1 MSRSGFLALHTPRG
15 ASAASLIWRLALATA
30 VVLLAAHLWS
40 HELLVQLKPV
50 LFWAVE
56 TAAGD
61 FTVLQFDFA
70 KDRGADSLVALAQLK
85 RTLMFGSTAVVPDGV
100 SVMAVGSATGNV
112 LQPMLVALVLMLA
125 WPSHLLEMVMRLA
138 IGTVLQ
144 AGVLLINTPLS
155 MAAWLWFAQLQK
167 HSPDQW
173 SALVWWNIFLNGGGR
188 LVLGLVSAVLAIA
201 IARRW
206 TARVKRSRNVSAG

>member
-1 MSRSGFLALHTPRG
+1 MSSSDLSASHTPRG

-30 VVLLAAHLWS
+30 LVLLAAHLWS
-40 HELLVQLKPV
+40 HDLLVQLKPV
-50 LFWAVE
+50 LSWALE
-56 TAAGD
+56 TAADD

-85 RTLMFGSTAVVPDGV
+85 RTLMFSSTAVVPDGV

-125 WPSHLLEMVMRLA
+125 WPAYLLEIAVRLA
-138 IGTVLQ
+138 IGAVLQ

-155 MAAWLWFAQLQK
+155 MAAWLWFAQLQR
-167 HSPDQW
+167 HAPDDW

-188 LVLGLVSAVLAIA
+188 LVLGLISAVLAIA
-201 IARRW
+201 IARRC
-206 TARVKRSRNVSAG
+206 AVRVNRSRNTSAG

>member
-1 MSRSGFLALHTPRG
+1 MSRTGF
-15 ASAASLIWRLALATA
+15 ASAGRPRVGSAARLLWRLPLATA

-40 HELLVQLKPV
+40 HDLLVQLKPV
-50 LFWAVE
+50 LSWALE

-61 FTVLQFDFA
+61 FAVLQFDFA
-70 KDRGADSLVALAQLK
+70 KDRGADSLVALAQLQ
-85 RTLMFGSTAVVPDGV
+85 RTLMFGSAVVVPDGV

-125 WPSHLLEMVMRLA
+125 WPAHLLEMAVRLA

-155 MAAWLWFAQLQK
+155 MAAWLWFAQLQR
-167 HSPDQW
+167 HAPDQW

-201 IARRW
+201 LAARF
-206 TARVKRSRNVSAG
+206 SRPGSVPAPGPRY

>member
-1 MSRSGFLALHTPRG
+1 MSLSGFSASRAPRG
-15 ASAASLIWRLALATA
+15 ASAASLLWRLPLATA
-30 VVLLAAHLWS
+30 LVLLAAHLWS
-40 HELLVQLKPV
+40 HDLLVQLKPV
-50 LFWAVE
+50 LSWALE
-56 TAAGD
+56 TAADD

-70 KDRGADSLVALAQLK
+70 KDRGNDSLVALAQLK

-100 SVMAVGSATGNV
+100 TAMAVGSATGNV

-125 WPSHLLEMVMRLA
+125 WPAHLLEMAVRLA
-138 IGTVLQ
+138 IGTALQ

-155 MAAWLWFAQLQK
+155 MAAWLWFAHLQRYA
-167 HSPDQW
+167 PDQW

-206 TARVKRSRNVSAG
+206 AARAKRSRNVSAG

>member
-1 MSRSGFLALHTPRG
+1 MSRSGFSASHAPRG
-15 ASAASLIWRLALATA
+15 ASAASLIWRVPLATA
-30 VVLLAAHLWS
+30 AVLLAAHLWS
-40 HELLVQLKPV
+40 HDLLVQLKPV
-50 LFWAVE
+50 LSWALE

-61 FTVLQFDFA
+61 FAVLQFDFA

-85 RTLMFGSTAVVPDGV
+85 RTLVFGSMAVVPDGV
-100 SVMAVGSATGNV
+100 TAMAVGSATGNV

-125 WPSHLLEMVMRLA
+125 WPAHLLEMAVRLA

-155 MAAWLWFAQLQK
+155 MAAWLWFAHLQRYA
-167 HSPDQW
+167 PDEW

-188 LVLGLVSAVLAIA
+188 LVLGLASAVLAIA
-201 IARRW
+201 LARRW
-206 TARVKRSRNVSAG
+206 AARVKRPRNASYA

>member
-1 MSRSGFLALHTPRG
+1 MSLSGFSASRAPRG
-15 ASAASLIWRLALATA
+15 ASAASLLWRLPLATA
-30 VVLLAAHLWS
+30 LVLLAAHLWS
-40 HELLVQLKPV
+40 HDLLVQLKPV
-50 LFWAVE
+50 LSWALE
-56 TAAGD
+56 TAADD

-70 KDRGADSLVALAQLK
+70 KDRGNDSLVALAQLK

-100 SVMAVGSATGNV
+100 TAMAVGSATGNV

-125 WPSHLLEMVMRLA
+125 WPSHLLEMAVRLA

-155 MAAWLWFAQLQK
+155 MAAWLWFAHLQRYA
-167 HSPDQW
+167 PDER

-188 LVLGLVSAVLAIA
+188 LVLGLASAVLAIA
-201 IARRW
+201 LARRW
-206 TARVKRSRNVSAG
+206 AARASRSKATSA

>member
-1 MSRSGFLALHTPRG
+1 MSRGGFSASHPPRG

-40 HELLVQLKPV
+40 HDLLVQLKPV
-50 LFWAVE
+50 LSWALE
-56 TAAGD
+56 TVAGD
-61 FTVLQFDFA
+61 FAVLQFDFA

-112 LQPMLVALVLMLA
+112 LQPVLVALVLMLA
-125 WPSHLLEMVMRLA
+125 WPAHPLEMAMRLA

-155 MAAWLWFAQLQK
+155 MAAWLWFAQLQR
-167 HSPDQW
+167 HAPDQW

-188 LVLGLVSAVLAIA
+188 LVLGLISAVLAIA

-206 TARVKRSRNVSAG
+206 TARAKHPRYVSAG